1 MPFFR
6 NSKYQNIS
14 YKSLSFFF
22 GIFTTGIIKIW
33 HENTPK
39 KSRRTLWDS
48 ILINDY
54 IKNFYGSIHGT
65 YENFQIICDFLKDF
79 VKDFEPR
86 FSIFEFHRNFDIF
99 YVLWVLEALSSQKNA
114 FSNFKWLEIVLISGP
129 QIYRWSQKNVP
140 LKWKSLRLQVAD
152 KAWKTI

>member
-6 NSKYQNIS
+6 NSKYHYIS
-14 YKSLSFFF
+14 YKSLSIFF

-39 KSRRTLWDS
+39 MSRRTLWDS

-65 YENFQIICDFLKDF
+65 YENFQIISDFQRDLL
-79 VKDFEPR
+79 KDFEPEL
-86 FSIFEFHRNFDIF
+86 SIFEFHPNFKIF
-99 YVLWVLEALSSQKNA
+99 CFLWVSEELSSQKNA
-114 FSNFKWLEIVLISGP
+114 FSNFKWLEIVLISGEAY
-129 QIYRWSQKNVP
+129 ICISYH
-140 LKWKSLRLQVAD
+140 
-152 KAWKTI
+152 